1 MFKYLAEDDIPEQLH
16 KMKLKVKESL
26 LKQTEVWHRTSKKK
40 VAAGMY
46 IQKYDDY
53 IVAQNVGLSLVTG
66 SICAERALIVSAVA
80 KYPDLKM
87 KDISWIFVLG
97 ESGCIAPC
105 GVCLEW
111 LRKVNENLTLYT
123 EKDGQLVEFKV
134 NDVLKEED
142 EIG

>member
-1 MFKYLAEDDIPEQLH
+1 MFKYLAEDEIPEQLQ
-16 KMKLKVKESL
+16 KMKLKVKENL

-80 KYPDLKM
+80 KYPDLKI
-87 KDISWIFVLG
+87 DVYQPLANVARLRIVL
-97 ESGCIAPC
+97 SGMSVTEKEKTININ
-105 GVCLEW
+105 GL
-111 LRKVNENLTLYT
+111 ENLKFN
-123 EKDGQLVEFKV
+123 EQDG
-134 NDVLKEED
+134 
-142 EIG
+142 EIK